1 MIQHTKQTCY
11 QIARTTGVVQ
21 RVSVVAP
28 PWRFPVHVCATPL
41 LSRPQLHLT
50 TSSWAVGADREQEE
64 RQKSF
69 FQQANDQ
76 GGSDHIT
83 DASALS
89 TVAPGSSLYAN
100 PICSQL
106 DQLLIKCEDVESVL
120 VLLVTHRG
128 VFFVHN
134 LITAMQVLGGFAD
147 ESGDDIMVNALLRDP
162 RYDLLIR
169 DLIRFVPKLD
179 FLAMTNVACSLCQL
193 GHKHYTLLSR
203 MLRPMLL
210 QAIPD
215 VPTLLRCMQA
225 YSWAGYWQQ
234 HDFFSHCARALAEVA
249 PSLPARQIVEA
260 CVLYGNVGQYHGT
273 LFRAMETA
281 LLSRELIEHELS
293 PHEASLMA
301 WAFTAHLQADHD
313 DLLVCVSGVLD
324 REAPVMNMTDII
336 RCVASFKRVALHLQ
350 HATQV
355 GLSASILLL
364 QRAWLVRRRLHGVQ
378 VAEVAKMLDA
388 AAFFGI
394 HIDNIQIAFDYLED
408 YVDEIDDRASIQ
420 LVNAMCVLGGV
431 STHARLLLY
440 LFRKVGAGTAWEGQ
454 RVRIFTLWISQLLQF
469 PWLDAK
475 LPKRCIDAGL
485 RAWSL
490 HRRGFGC
497 AFPDDVRAISADLVA
512 MRVGHQ
518 TFVPVPD
525 TPYEVD
531 IAIGHRKDAILVSAE
546 TSRNMLGP
554 VGSTL
559 LQMRH
564 LQDRGWRCIVIPR
577 LVWRGFSADEQSS
590 DLRRTYLRTL
600 IQRLEL

>member
-1 MIQHTKQTCY
+1 MLQHSKQACV
-11 QIARTTGVVQ
+11 QIARATRVVQ

-28 PWRFPVHVCATPL
+28 PWQFHAHVCATPL
-41 LSRPQLHLT
+41 ASRPQLHLT
-50 TSSWAVGADREQEE
+50 TSAASTDHEQKGQEA
-64 RQKSF
+64 F
-69 FQQANDQ
+69 FQQANVP
-76 GGSDHIT
+76 GSERINET
-83 DASALS
+83 SALFG
-89 TVAPGSSLYAN
+89 VAPGSAVYAN

-134 LITAMQVLGGFAD
+134 LITAMQVLGGLAD
-147 ESGDDIMVNALLRDP
+147 EAGVEIMVNALLRDP

-179 FLAMTNVACSLCQL
+179 FLAMANVACSLRQL
-193 GHKHYTLLSR
+193 GHKHYMLLSR

-210 QAIPD
+210 QTIPD

-225 YSWAGYWQQ
+225 YTWAGYQQQ
-234 HDFFSHCARALAEVA
+234 HDFFSHGARVLAEA
-249 PSLPARQIVEA
+249 SSSLPVHQILQA
-260 CVLYGNVGQYHGT
+260 SVLYGNVAQYNGT
-273 LFRAMETA
+273 LFRAMENA

-293 PHEASLMA
+293 PHEVSLMA

-313 DLLVCVSGVLD
+313 DLLVRVSGVLD
-324 REAPVMNMTDII
+324 REAPGMDMIDIVRCMT
-336 RCVASFKRVALHLQ
+336 SFRRVALHLE
-350 HATQV
+350 HSIQV
-355 GLSASILLL
+355 GLSACMLLL

-378 VAEVAKMLDA
+378 VTDVAMMLDT

-394 HIDNIQIAFDYLED
+394 QVNNIKISFDYLED

-420 LVNAMCVLGGV
+420 IVHAMCVFGGV

-440 LFRKVGAGTAWEGQ
+440 LFRKVGAGTAWDGQ
-454 RVRIFTLWISQLLQF
+454 RARIFQLWISQLLQF

-475 LPKRCIDAGL
+475 LPKRCINEGL

-497 AFPDDVRAISADLVA
+497 PFPEEVRAISADLMA
-512 MRVGHQ
+512 MGVGHQ

-531 IAIGHRKDAILVSAE
+531 IVIGHRKDGLLIVSE
-546 TSRNMLGP
+546 TSRNTFGP

-564 LQDRGWRCIVIPR
+564 LNDRGWHCIVMPR
-577 LVWRGFSADEQSS
+577 AVWRRLGTGEESS
-590 DLRRTYLRTL
+590 DSRRTFLRAV
-600 IQRLEL
+600 IQGFEI